1 MMINTI
7 FVFTF
12 SKSGILS
19 SFTEILFVIALKYQ
33 LAALLKKARLFFVVS
48 SECTRGNG
56 HIKKYKS
63 FYQNIRKNF
72 LTRRVIEHWKRLPRE
87 VVQPPSLEMHILK
100 TQLDTDLSNLLKLTL
115 LWPERSKTRQSPE
128 VPSNLSCSVILWKS
142 WILHITRDKNN
153 TYYVY
158 FILQAVWVWF
168 LYFIITWQAAS
179 NELLPQRKKTDT
191 CNLLS
196 EFPLISLLQQH
207 LLH

>member
-12 SKSGILS
+12 WKSGILS
-19 SFTEILFVIALKYQ
+19 SFIEIFICYCTKIS
-33 LAALLKKARLFFVVS
+33 LAALVKKARLFFVVS

-72 LTRRVIEHWKRLPRE
+72 LTIRVIEHWKRLPRGA
-87 VVQPPSLEMHILK
+87 VQPPSLEMHILK

-115 LWPERSKTRQSPE
+115 LWRERSKTRQSPK
-128 VPSNLSCSVILWKS
+128 VPSNLSCSVMLWKS

-158 FILQAVWVWF
+158 FILQPVWVRF

-179 NELLPQRKKTDT
+179 NELLSQRKKTDT
-191 CNLLS
+191 YNLLS